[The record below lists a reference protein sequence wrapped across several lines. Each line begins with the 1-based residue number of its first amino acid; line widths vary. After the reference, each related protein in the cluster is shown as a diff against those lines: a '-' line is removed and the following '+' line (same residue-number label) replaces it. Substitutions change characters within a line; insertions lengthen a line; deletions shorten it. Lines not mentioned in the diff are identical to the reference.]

1 MEFFPTGTALLS
13 ALVLGGEDLF
23 ISVSNFNFLTLDLPV
38 FLFFF
43 FFPSLGPSTSLQ
55 GVATIR
61 SFFDSHIGRDFPKS
75 HLAER

>member
-13 ALVLGGEDLF
+13 VLVLGGEDLF

-38 FLFFF
+38 LFF
-43 FFPSLGPSTSLQ
+43 FFPSLGPSISLQ

-61 SFFDSHIGRDFPKS
+61 SFFDPHIGRDFPKS

>member
-43 FFPSLGPSTSLQ
+43 FSILRTKYLSSGC
-55 GVATIR
+55 
-61 SFFDSHIGRDFPKS
+61 SHN
-75 HLAER
+75 

>member
-1 MEFFPTGTALLS
+1 MEFFPTETALLS

-23 ISVSNFNFLTLDLPV
+23 ISVSNFNFLTLDLP
-38 FLFFF
+38 FFF
-43 FFPSLGPSTSLQ
+43 FFPSLGPSNSLR

-61 SFFDSHIGRDFPKS
+61 SFFGSHIGRDFPKS